1 MDFGAMR
8 LMISPESCVG
18 CGICES
24 VCHTVNDHTAI
35 RVTPARALAEID
47 VINGRNPEGTGRG

>member
-1 MDFGAMR
+1 MDFTALR

-24 VCHTVNDHTAI
+24 VCKTVNDHVAI
-35 RVTPARALAEID
+35 RVKPARALAGID
-47 VINGRNPEGTGRG
+47 